1 MCRSAMG
8 HVRSPTHHEIGAANT
23 EIGVIQAPERGP
35 RIMRYELTDF
45 EWTAIRPL
53 LNSFS
58 PEIAKRQLLCPARK
72 RNLKT
77 RPRQNNPTGKSLKP
91 CPVLPRKIFHLTS
104 DPNHRLIWLV
114 SPDERG
120 GSRSSRTRG
129 GMRWTRKLRLTSV
142 ADAYGE
148 SVWF

>member
-1 MCRSAMG
+1 
-8 HVRSPTHHEIGAANT
+8 
-23 EIGVIQAPERGP
+23 
-35 RIMRYELTDF
+35 MRYELTDF
-45 EWTAIRPL
+45 EWAAIRPL

-58 PEIAKRQLLCPARK
+58 PEIAERQLLRLAHK
-72 RNLKT
+72 RNLAT
-77 RPRQNNPTGKSLKP
+77 RPRQNNPTGKSPKP
-91 CPVLPRKIFHLTS
+91 CPALSRKIFRLTS
-104 DPNHRLIWLV
+104 RPNHRLIWFV

-129 GMRWTRKLRLTSV
+129 GMRWTRKLRLTSA